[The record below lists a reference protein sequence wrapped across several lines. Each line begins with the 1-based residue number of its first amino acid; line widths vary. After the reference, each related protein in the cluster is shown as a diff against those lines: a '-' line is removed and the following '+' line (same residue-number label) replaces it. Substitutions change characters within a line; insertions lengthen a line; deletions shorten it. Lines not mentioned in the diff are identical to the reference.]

1 MIEQPIKTF
10 KILALLL
17 GYPSRELQEAVND
30 FPAVLEREGLLS
42 AEHRT
47 ALAPLIEELAA
58 RDLYDL
64 QARYVDLFDRS
75 RSLSLHLFEHIHG
88 ESRDRGPAL
97 VDLGMLYARHG
108 FEAAGNEL
116 PDYLP
121 LFLEFLACLP
131 LEQAREL
138 LAQPAHIVAA
148 LKERHA
154 KRESPYAPVFAAIEA
169 LGEWQPQRADVDE
182 VLALPEDD
190 PFDLEALDAVWAEE
204 PVTFGPGAGCP
215 QAGGAVGPDQG
226 ARS

>member
-1 MIEQPIKTF
+1 MTTTPTKTF

-17 GYPSRELQEAVND
+17 GYPSRELQEAVTE
-30 FPAVLEREGLLS
+30 FPAVLEREELLG
-42 AEHRT
+42 AEHRS
-47 ALAPLIEELAA
+47 ALAPLIDELAA
-58 RDLYDL
+58 HDLYAL

-121 LFLEFLACLP
+121 VFLEFLACLP

-138 LAQPAHIVAA
+138 LAQPGHIIAA

-154 KRESPYAPVFAAIEA
+154 KRESAYTPVFAAIEA
-169 LGEWQPQRADVDE
+169 LGEWRPERAE
-182 VLALPEDD
+182 VEELLSEPEDD
-190 PFDLEALDAVWAEE
+190 PFDLEALDAVWEE
-204 PVTFGPGAGCP
+204 APVTFGPGSGCP
-215 QAGGAVGPDQG
+215 QAGVGGPNQG